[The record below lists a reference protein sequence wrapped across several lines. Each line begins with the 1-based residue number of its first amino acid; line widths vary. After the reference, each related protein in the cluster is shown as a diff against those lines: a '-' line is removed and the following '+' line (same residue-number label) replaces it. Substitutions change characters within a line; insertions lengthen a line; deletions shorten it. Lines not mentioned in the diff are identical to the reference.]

1 MRTKYAY
8 LNDTPF
14 LFELAK
20 AKNLELFIKIIILSM
35 DERPIKEI
43 QGKVLNG
50 NINVDGSSSVRRTG
64 NLSVYIEDSVATYME
79 IGGLFSLNKKIKIEV
94 GLSNPTKQ
102 YLNYPIL
109 WFPQGVYAIINL
121 SSSYGTSGTNISL
134 QIKDKMVY
142 LNGEC
147 GGTIAASTIL
157 DEYDVI
163 NPETGEYAIEKPT
176 IVQIIRELVNHFGG
190 EQLGKII
197 ISDLDTRVKK
207 VMKWTQSSYLYYYKG
222 QDEETK
228 KETNFFT
235 LIPIKEK
242 DSEIISKIDNQL
254 KEEEEKYNDLK
265 SSDYSET
272 DWAKITKD
280 YQDKKKELEDE
291 RANEVNKIENNRV
304 GNADSFT
311 KIKAFSA
318 GDDVGYIYS
327 DFYFPKELVA
337 NAGDSVCTILDTI
350 KNTLGNFEY
359 FYDLDGN
366 FIFQEIKNY
375 LNTSQSTN
383 ALNSQDASNYLIDR
397 TKGKA
402 VYQFNTG
409 EIITSFSNS
418 PQYANVKN
426 DFVVWGMRETVS
438 GKTIPI
444 RYHLAID
451 TKPKTGN
458 TYQYHFFNDPEALNL
473 ETLEPIKKARL
484 AINLE
489 ADDKFPNPGEIGRV
503 YVDLTLDPPQGFYWD
518 KDKYIIKKVECT
530 DMRMFPQYPT
540 EKEKE
545 LFYTLTGS
553 NKFYKWNK
561 DFENN
566 PSLPRYVETN
576 EYKEDRRP
584 LDPVIVPATSI
595 KFLDELDIGDNIY
608 LNEELATEITDDAD
622 KDGIKDTKI
631 EYRTYYHPTE
641 FKTRTTKD
649 WREELYF
656 SGVNTTRFGNDSN
669 YYYTE
674 LENEWTKL
682 YDYDIKNP
690 TWKTEVLNNPSGL
703 DFFLDFIDS
712 GSKISE
718 FSISNIGRRTHVVN
732 DDSINCIFEPEIPN
746 YILIEADGD
755 INNEIDEADKRNQ
768 PWINVSSDIWAGLA
782 QGGSYNSAFNMI
794 QDLLYQYTGYNESIS
809 LQTLPMYF
817 LEPNIRIAV
826 KNEETGIYGEYM
838 LNNFSIPL
846 DINGTMS
853 LSCTKALERI

>member
-109 WFPQGVYAIINL
+109 WFPQGVYAIVNL
-121 SSSYGTSGTNISL
+121 SSSHGTSGTNISL

-147 GGTIAASTIL
+147 GGKITASTTL

-163 NPETGEYAIEKPT
+163 DPETGEYAIEKPT
-176 IVQIIRELVNHFGG
+176 IVQIIRELVNHYGG

-197 ISDLDTRVKK
+197 ISNLDSEVKK
-207 VMKWTQSSYLYYYKG
+207 VMKWTQDNYLYYYQG
-222 QDEETK
+222 DEPNESGFSH
-228 KETNFFT
+228 FFT
-235 LIPIKEK
+235 LTPLTEGDSEAIPKINQKIQEEK
-242 DSEIISKIDNQL
+242 DR
-254 KEEEEKYNDLK
+254 YNALN
-265 SSDYSET
+265 STDYTQT
-272 DWAKITKD
+272 DWTKLTQEHNDKIAKLQEELQQERDRIIAENPENITG
-280 YQDKKKELEDE
+280 YE
-291 RANEVNKIENNRV
+291 
-304 GNADSFT
+304 

-318 GDDVGYIYS
+318 GEDIGYIYS
-327 DFYFPKELVA
+327 SFYFPKELVA
-337 NAGDSVCTILDTI
+337 NAGDSVCTVLDTI

-366 FIFQEIKNY
+366 FVFQEIKNY
-375 LNTSQSTN
+375 LNTSQSTHI
-383 ALNSQDASNYLIDR
+383 LNSVDASDYLVDR

-402 VYQFNTG
+402 VYSFDNS

-426 DFVVWGMRETVS
+426 DFVVWGLRETVE
-438 GKTIPI
+438 GDTLPI

-451 TKPKTGN
+451 SKPQVGN
-458 TYQYHFFNDPEALNL
+458 TYNYYLFDDPEAINP
-473 ETLEPIKKARL
+473 ETLNPIRKARVGTNYDK
-484 AINLE
+484 INEL
-489 ADDKFPNPGEIGRV
+489 FPTIGEIGRL
-503 YVDLTLDPPQGFYWD
+503 YVDITPGKPNKGFYWNKKKFLVRKVKYPSQAD
-518 KDKYIIKKVECT
+518 FPEDPTKEEELQIVFYVDANGNEHYYKWDAKSKKYISTV
-530 DMRMFPQYPT
+530 Y
-540 EKEKE
+540 
-545 LFYTLTGS
+545 S
-553 NKFYKWNK
+553 
-561 DFENN
+561 
-566 PSLPRYVETN
+566 
-576 EYKEDRRP
+576 EDRRP
-584 LDPVIVPATSI
+584 VIEHVINPLVIVKVEEDLI
-595 KFLDELDIGDNIY
+595 DGEHIY
-608 LNEELATEITDDAD
+608 NGEELKTTRTEDYE
-622 KDGIKDTKI
+622 KSKI
-631 EYRTYYHPTE
+631 EYRTYYHPADL
-641 FKTRTTKD
+641 KTRTTTD

-656 SGVNTTRFGNDSN
+656 SGVNTTRFGTDAN

-682 YDYDIKNP
+682 YDYDISNPNWKDEVFNNP
-690 TWKTEVLNNPSGL
+690 TEL
-703 DFFLDFIDS
+703 DYFLDFIDS
-712 GSKISE
+712 SARVSE

-732 DDSINCIFEPEIPN
+732 DDSINCIFEPDIPN
-746 YILIEADGD
+746 YILIESDGD
-755 INNEIDEADKRNQ
+755 ITNEIKKCDERNQ
-768 PWINVSSDIWAGLA
+768 PWIGVDSTIWAGIT